1 MDKNI
6 DCSKCKSS
14 SILFYIIVLLLLAS
28 VGALIYVSILY
39 SNTNSNCNNK
49 SIEKFT
55 DMECSKKCCKFTDP
69 NTNIYNQI
77 DPKYL
82 KYVKSNF
89 TCDGGCLCMTSQD
102 IDYLSS
108 RGGNSNANISFS

>member
-6 DCSKCKSS
+6 DCSRCKSS
-14 SILFYIIVLLLLAS
+14 NILFYIILLLLLIS
-28 VGALIYVSILY
+28 VGALIFVSILY
-39 SNTNSNCNNK
+39 SKCDNK

-69 NTNIYNQI
+69 NSNLYNQI